1 MWVDRRVD
9 SKVVQKVGQ
18 LAQQKEE
25 QMAGLWDKARL
36 LPGAEWP
43 TGHAP

>member
-9 SKVVQKVGQ
+9 SKVMQKVGQ

-25 QMAGLWDKARL
+25 QMAGLWELSR
-36 LPGAEWP
+36 
-43 TGHAP
+43 APMKVG